1 LLFLEV
7 YRKEGGK
14 LEQIEVGDDDLE
26 DEDGFGKPVI
36 NKTNDELFLLLGQ
49 NVGQLK
55 SLNFSDYNFFE
66 HYDQILMIKLSCT
79 NSIGVVSGHK
89 LEGLINKQN
98 WQREFQHNH
107 PLVKRQG
114 GNVEDNIEDINI
126 EDHEVKR
133 ERQSHGHQQVDVDP
147 WVHDKKRLVLRD
159 RVESVCHLD
168 GDEDRQSHGHG
179 LWSLEDLA

>member
-1 LLFLEV
+1 MFLEV

-79 NSIGVVSGHK
+79 NR
-89 LEGLINKQN
+89 
-98 WQREFQHNH
+98 QR
-107 PLVKRQG
+107 VKG
-114 GNVEDNIEDINI
+114 
-126 EDHEVKR
+126 
-133 ERQSHGHQQVDVDP
+133 
-147 WVHDKKRLVLRD
+147 
-159 RVESVCHLD
+159 
-168 GDEDRQSHGHG
+168 
-179 LWSLEDLA
+179 